1 MLLVTLSRC
10 SGGGTTPNPA
20 GTSTTAQTT
29 APATAQ
35 ATAPGAAGGA
45 VAPSGSTGPA
55 TSAPVSTTD
64 TTLGTM
70 PKVLSTTPS
79 AVDWRAIRSVADL
92 ADAFAC
98 KARVEPIAIKAA
110 ATNPAGIV
118 CPSGLAG
125 DEALYLY
132 YAPTPDDRYLA
143 ITHAMKTAKYV
154 HAGPNW
160 VAAGTLSATMGTIG
174 GDVHK

>member
-10 SGGGTTPNPA
+10 SGSGAPSSDPA
-20 GTSTTAQTT
+20 RTSTAAQTS
-29 APATAQ
+29 APV
-35 ATAPGAAGGA
+35 AAGG
-45 VAPSGSTGPA
+45 VASPGASSGPA
-55 TSAPVSTTD
+55 TSASLSTSES
-64 TTLGTM
+64 TLGTM
-70 PKVLSTTPS
+70 PKILSTSPS
-79 AVDWRAIRSVADL
+79 AVDWRTIRSVTDL
-92 ADAFAC
+92 PDAFAC
-98 KARVEPIAIKAA
+98 KARVEPIAIKAS

-132 YAPTPDDRYLA
+132 YAPTADDRYLA